1 MRDHSR
7 DYIKLVK
14 SRQDQISGGSTFS
27 LWGTDS
33 KISRIRYLLQ
43 KAAGTNTTIL
53 LTGESGTGKTFLAK
67 EIHRNS
73 MRQDKP
79 FVHVNCA
86 AIPYNLIESELF
98 GYEDGAFTGAKK
110 RRKSRLF

>member
-1 MRDHSR
+1 MTAISDLLREMRDHSR

-53 LTGESGTGKTFLAK
+53 LTGESGTGKLFWQKKFIETVCARTSPL
-67 EIHRNS
+67 S
-73 MRQDKP
+73 M
-79 FVHVNCA
+79 
-86 AIPYNLIESELF
+86 
-98 GYEDGAFTGAKK
+98 
-110 RRKSRLF
+110 